1 MLKDV
6 IQYMKAMVLGLVVLF
21 ALIAI
26 VPMMD
31 STFAQSTEPMSDG
44 EGKDGEHEGKS
55 CPFKNK
61 TASVDLLP
69 HL

>member
-1 MLKDV
+1 MLKNT
-6 IQYMKAMVLGLVVLF
+6 IRHMKRMVLGLVVLF
-21 ALIAI
+21 ALIVM

-31 STFAQSTEPMSDG
+31 STFAQSTEPIPDG

-69 HL
+69 NL